1 MGVELTWLRYF
12 VKLAEV
18 GHMGKAAQMLGV
30 SQPNL
35 SMVIRRLEEK
45 LGVNLFDRVG
55 RGIVLNDYGKTF
67 LRYARRVLV
76 SLDSAG
82 RELSYMKE
90 ERDRNIT
97 IVTTGTTFLLGLL
110 TDFVKE
116 HADVRIKQSVV
127 SPERARD
134 MLLDGSVDFAITSPP
149 LEYDEDIH
157 TRELY
162 RDPILLA
169 VGYSH
174 HLSDRDSVDLRDLKD
189 ETFIEIVEG
198 YTFRKLT
205 EDMCLLAGF
214 TPKVLFEGE
223 IMLMAELVEKG
234 LGVALVPL
242 SVMRLY
248 PDFPVKLLRVEYPK
262 YERKVSISWNTNA
275 FLGGVKKDF
284 LDFALGYY
292 GNSDSRAHL

>member
-1 MGVELTWLRYF
+1 MELTWLRYF

-18 GHMGKAAQMLGV
+18 GHMGRAAQVLGV

-76 SLDSAG
+76 SLDCAK

-90 ERDRNIT
+90 ESDRNIT

-149 LEYDEDIH
+149 LKDDEDIH

-162 RDPILLA
+162 SDPILLA

-174 HLSDRDSVDLRDLKD
+174 HLSDRDSVDLRDLRD

-242 SVMRLY
+242 SVMKLY

-292 GNSDSRAHL
+292 ERDDER

>member
-1 MGVELTWLRYF
+1 MELTWLRYF

-18 GHMGKAAQMLGV
+18 GHMGKTAQMLGV

-35 SMVIRRLEEK
+35 SMVIRRLEEN
-45 LGVNLFDRVG
+45 LGVSLFDRVG

-76 SLDSAG
+76 SLDAAK

-90 ERDRNIT
+90 ESDRNIT

-110 TDFVKE
+110 TEFLKDRS
-116 HADVRIKQSVV
+116 DVRIRQSVV

-134 MLLDGSVDFAITSPP
+134 MLLDSSVDFAITSPP
-149 LEYDEDIH
+149 LEDEEDIR

-162 RDPILLA
+162 SDPILLA

-174 HLSDRDSVDLRDLKD
+174 HLSGKDSVDLRDLRE

-205 EDMCLLAGF
+205 EYMCLLAGF

-242 SVMRLY
+242 SVMKLY
-248 PDFPVKLLRVEYPK
+248 PDFPVKLLKVEYPK
-262 YERKVSISWNTNA
+262 YERTVSISWNRNT

-284 LDFALGYY
+284 LDFAISYY
-292 GNSDSRAHL
+292 RDGNHGDSL